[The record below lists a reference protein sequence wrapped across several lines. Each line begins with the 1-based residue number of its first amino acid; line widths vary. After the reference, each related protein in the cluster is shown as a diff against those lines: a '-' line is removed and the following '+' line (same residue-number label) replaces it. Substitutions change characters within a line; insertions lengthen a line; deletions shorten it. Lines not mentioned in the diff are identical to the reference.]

1 MVSVMKVSIISNSC
15 IDCARNLSDLV
26 GCRLKDGSLK
36 DRTVAWKQGPDD
48 SQLGLWKAFQ
58 TGR

>member
-1 MVSVMKVSIISNSC
+1 MKVSIISNSC